1 MSKQVI
7 LQTDSM
13 SSISAKMSQNY
24 DELLQ
29 LIYEGSGQPHSDQ
42 DCFDAFV
49 AEMNRYAG
57 LFGMNDTLWNNPAGL
72 PDDDDGHYSCAK
84 DLARMV
90 ACATAYPKLMEYWG
104 QTSYS
109 VQVGGPNA
117 RTISGTS
124 TYKGDAMTTVGNYYH
139 IFGGKSGS
147 ITWHSVRY
155 ENLILVCKSK
165 VDDAWLAG
173 CIMYN
178 TNLNPPDYPKS
189 DRGVAFKEMLDWL
202 EDYRQNPATEAQTVQ
217 AQYCS
222 AFVVP
227 PHAATAYQDV
237 DLEMVGKSST
247 THGHPA
253 SCTKLMTAMIVF
265 DHLSMND
272 TITIKD
278 FDITAGS
285 GDTFYAGDTLKVADA
300 ILAMMLPSSNTLA
313 TAFARVVG
321 NKILNGK

>member
-7 LQTDSM
+7 TQQDNM
-13 SSISAKMSQNY
+13 STISAKMSQNY
-24 DELLQ
+24 DELLA
-29 LIYEGSGQPHSDQ
+29 LIGGETHSDS
-42 DCFDAFV
+42 DCFNAFV

-57 LFGMNDTLWNNPAGL
+57 LFGMTNTLWNNPSGQ
-72 PDDDDGHYSCAK
+72 PDDNNGHYSCAR
-84 DLARMV
+84 DLAKMV

-104 QTSYS
+104 QTTYS

-117 RTISGTS
+117 RTISGSS
-124 TYKGDAMTTVGNYYH
+124 TYKGTAMDTVGDYYH

-178 TNLNPPDYPKS
+178 TNLVSGNPTDA
-189 DRGVAFKEMLDWL
+189 RGVPFKEMLDWL
-202 EDYRQNPATEAQTVQ
+202 EDYRQDPTTPAQTVQ

-227 PHAATAYQDV
+227 PHTPTAYQEV
-237 DLEMVGKSST
+237 TLEQVAKSST

-272 TITIKD
+272 TITIKAS
-278 FDITAGS
+278 DIESGS
-285 GDTFYAGDTLKVADA
+285 GDTFYEGDTLNVADA

-313 TAFARVVG
+313 HAFARVVG
-321 NKILNGK
+321 GRILNGK